1 MRALDT
7 EVEVAQAAG
16 IIALGNV
23 TSRVLG
29 LVREMVKAGL
39 FGATGSVGALEV
51 AMRVPTLVYD
61 FLVGG
66 IISSALVPVLSDYTA
81 RERQAELWHLVSTL
95 LSLAVVVLSAV
106 ALIGEWLAP
115 QLVWAMAGGYE
126 ARFQEEAIRLLRVML
141 PAVVFL
147 NIAGIVSGTLYALK
161 RFTLPAF
168 TAAAY
173 NFAIVVL
180 GLLLG
185 RRLGVMSMA
194 LGLLVGAICQVVLQW
209 PGLRDIR
216 IRFVLDVRHP
226 ALVRIAQL
234 YVPIALG
241 LVVDSLGVVLS
252 YNLASRTGA
261 SSIPWMQYSATLIQF
276 PLGLVSLAVSSA
288 ILPTLSRQA
297 TNGYT
302 ASFKTTLAQGLRLVL
317 VLTIPATVGLWVLA
331 TPIVALVFEHGGFT
345 GADTLGTVAALR
357 YHLVGLI
364 FAAVDQPLIF
374 AFYARKDTWTPA
386 LVGALTVGLYVL
398 MAVGPT
404 LFIPLTLN
412 GLILANSLKWAAH
425 ALIMLTLLQRAI
437 GGLEKHGIW
446 ELILKATGA
455 SLVMGALV
463 STVANGIGLAGLP
476 GLVEE
481 LLQVALGGLVGVA
494 VYGLTATLL
503 GVEDIHLLRAAL
515 LDWAKRLTPLR
526 QQFIMHS
533 GMPRESK
540 QSPSVR
546 PELYDESYFL
556 SACEGYE
563 EFVVSEGAHLSRRL
577 KQAFEV
583 AAIGPGMR
591 VLDVGCGRGEIL
603 RRCTELGV
611 EAYGV
616 DFAPAALYMARSSGT
631 VCQANARWLPFTD
644 GTFDRVLMFDLVEH
658 LYPREL
664 DQALAEARRVLRPS
678 GRLVIHTAPNVWYDK
693 YAYPLV
699 RLVRTLLGEG
709 ERYPKDPRA
718 IVPANLNV
726 HVNEQSVASLR
737 RVLRRA
743 GFHVRVWLDT
753 PPQQRRE
760 NVLFRIARYILFN
773 WPPFNL
779 FFEREVFAVA
789 WVDERPPSG

>member
-1 MRALDT
+1 MRSVET

-16 IIALGNV
+16 IIAVGNV

-81 RERQAELWHLVSTL
+81 PERRAELWHLVSTL
-95 LSLAVVVLSAV
+95 LSLAVVMLSVVVLA
-106 ALIGEWLAP
+106 GEFLAP
-115 QLVWAMAGGYE
+115 QIVWAMAGGYE

-147 NIAGIVSGTLYALK
+147 NMAGIISGTLYALK

-173 NFAIVVL
+173 NFAIVAL

-185 RRLGVMSMA
+185 GRLGVMSMA
-194 LGLLVGAICQVVLQW
+194 LGLLVGAVFQVALQW

-216 IRFVLDVRHP
+216 IRFILDVRHP
-226 ALVRIAQL
+226 ALVRIVQL

-241 LVVDSLGVVLS
+241 LVVDSLGVILS

-276 PLGLVSLAVSSA
+276 PLGLVSLAVSAA

-297 TNGYT
+297 TTGQT
-302 ASFKTTLAQGLRLVL
+302 APFRATLAQGLRLVL
-317 VLTIPATVGLWVLA
+317 ALTIPATVGLWVLA
-331 TPIVALVFEHGGFT
+331 TPIVVLVFEHGGFT
-345 GADTLGTVAALR
+345 SADTLGTVAALR
-357 YHLVGLI
+357 CHLVGLI

-386 LVGALTVGLYVL
+386 LVGAVTVGLYVV
-398 MAVGPT
+398 MALAPA
-404 LFIPLTLN
+404 LFVPLTLN

-425 ALIMLTLLQRAI
+425 ALIMLALLRRAI
-437 GGLEKHGIW
+437 GGLEKHEVW
-446 ELILKATGA
+446 RLIFKSTAA
-455 SLVMGALV
+455 SLVMGVLV
-463 STVANGIGLAGLP
+463 HAVVNGIGLISPAGMV
-476 GLVEE
+476 GE
-481 LLQVALGGLVGVA
+481 LLPVVVGGLVGVA
-494 VYGLTATLL
+494 VYGLTAALL
-503 GVEDIHLLRAAL
+503 GIEEIHLLRAAL
-515 LDWAKRLTPLR
+515 LDWVERLTRLR
-526 QQFIMHS
+526 GQFIMRR
-533 GMPRESK
+533 GMDGE
-540 QSPSVR
+540 SVR
-546 PELYDESYFL
+546 PELYDENYFL
-556 SACEGYE
+556 NSCEGYE
-563 EFVVSEGAHLSRRL
+563 EFAASEGAHLSRRL

-583 AAIGPGMR
+583 AAVAPGMR

-603 RRCTELGV
+603 RRCTESNV
-611 EAYGV
+611 QAYGV
-616 DFAPAALYMARSSGT
+616 DFAPAALHMARSSGT
-631 VCQANARWLPFTD
+631 VCQANARWLPFRD

-658 LYPREL
+658 LHPWEL
-664 DQALAEARRVLRPS
+664 DQALAEARRVLRPG
-678 GRLVIHTAPNVWYDK
+678 GRLVIHTAPNVWYDR
-693 YAYPLV
+693 YAYPVV
-699 RLVRTLLGEG
+699 RLVRILMGEG
-709 ERYPKDPRA
+709 ERYPRDPRA
-718 IVPANLNV
+718 IIPANLSV
-726 HVNEQSVASLR
+726 HVNEQSIASLR

-743 GFHVRVWLDT
+743 GFQSRVWLDT
-753 PPQQRRE
+753 PPQHRRE
-760 NVLFRIARYILFN
+760 NFLFRVLRYILFN

-789 WVDERPPSG
+789 WVNERPPSG